1 MSFEMKRIQQRLDKL
16 EKDSKGIEIMRL
28 VLLEVN
34 ETLIDIKQ
42 RLLQLEIN
50 QKGHQKSH
58 QPQIAS
64 LLSI

>member
-1 MSFEMKRIQQRLDKL
+1 MKRIQQRLDKL
-16 EKDSKGIEIMRL
+16 EEDSKGIEIMRL

-50 QKGHQKSH
+50 QK
-58 QPQIAS
+58 
-64 LLSI
+64 

>member
-16 EKDSKGIEIMRL
+16 ERDSKGIEMMRV

-50 QKGHQKSH
+50 QK
-58 QPQIAS
+58 
-64 LLSI
+64 

>member
-1 MSFEMKRIQQRLDKL
+1 MKRIQQRFDKL
-16 EKDSKGIEIMRL
+16 EEDSKGIEIMRL

-50 QKGHQKSH
+50 QK
-58 QPQIAS
+58 
-64 LLSI
+64 

>member
-16 EKDSKGIEIMRL
+16 EKDSKGIEIMRV

-34 ETLIDIKQ
+34 ETLINIKQ

-50 QKGHQKSH
+50 QNDNRNPTNK
-58 QPQIAS
+58 
-64 LLSI
+64 

>member
-16 EKDSKGIEIMRL
+16 EEDSKGIEIMRL

-42 RLLQLEIN
+42 RLLQLEIT
-50 QKGHQKSH
+50 QK
-58 QPQIAS
+58 
-64 LLSI
+64 

>member
-1 MSFEMKRIQQRLDKL
+1 MSFEIKRIQQRLDEL

-50 QKGHQKSH
+50 QK
-58 QPQIAS
+58 
-64 LLSI
+64 

>member
-16 EKDSKGIEIMRL
+16 EKDSKGSEIMRV

-50 QKGHQKSH
+50 QK
-58 QPQIAS
+58 
-64 LLSI
+64 

>member
-1 MSFEMKRIQQRLDKL
+1 MSLVRFKNFIL
-16 EKDSKGIEIMRL
+16 EKDSKGIEIMRV

-50 QKGHQKSH
+50 QK
-58 QPQIAS
+58 
-64 LLSI
+64 

>member
-16 EKDSKGIEIMRL
+16 EEDSKGIEIMRL

-50 QKGHQKSH
+50 QK
-58 QPQIAS
+58 
-64 LLSI
+64 

>member
-1 MSFEMKRIQQRLDKL
+1 MKRIQHRLDKL
-16 EKDSKGIEIMRL
+16 EEDSKGIEIMRL

-50 QKGHQKSH
+50 QK
-58 QPQIAS
+58 
-64 LLSI
+64 